1 MCQTFRSTRRVIF
14 TYMRSIRLWI
24 RSLIREMVEK
34 EKKNEKL
41 LTEPDQVDE
50 RAEDETDEMS
60 TVASIAGV
68 TTPLGTGP
76 TYPGAPKKRKKKN
89 RRKVGKKSK

>member
-1 MCQTFRSTRRVIF
+1 MT
-14 TYMRSIRLWI
+14 
-24 RSLIREMVEK
+24 EK
-34 EKKNEKL
+34 EKKNNEL

-50 RAEDETDEMS
+50 RAESETDEIS

-76 TYPGAPKKRKKKN
+76 SYPGAPKKRKKKKPQN
-89 RRKVGKKSK
+89 GRQKSK